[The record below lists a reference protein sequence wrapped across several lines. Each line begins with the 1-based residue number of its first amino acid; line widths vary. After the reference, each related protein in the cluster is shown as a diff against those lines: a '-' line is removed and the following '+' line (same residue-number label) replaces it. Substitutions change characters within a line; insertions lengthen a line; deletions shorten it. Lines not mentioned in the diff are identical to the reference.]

1 MTIFDSL
8 KGKKIALCDVIYQ
21 GPSKKTD
28 WHDYITFVYKD
39 LDTGKKTCMN
49 VQDPEYDIYEVKPE
63 HRTFRKVRHY
73 IELEKTIR
81 HRVKYKDRYR
91 AIAEIAG
98 KESEEMAFYKVNFKN
113 KKMLDQLYKYPYV
126 FGADISIETYYRVIW
141 DSVIGFPE
149 GFIPSTICLDI
160 EVDQKDWT
168 GRGIAKHGECP
179 INAICVTDDTTNT
192 VYQFLL
198 KTPDNP
204 LIDDFIQN
212 RQEEFQ
218 RTCHEMFDETYGNGN
233 PLTYNIYMLE
243 DEDELIRQ
251 AWKLIHHLKRDFM
264 MIWNAPYDTVYME
277 DRMTILGMN
286 PEEIMCHSDFSSTM
300 IYFRLDEGIYDQALK
315 RDYYD
320 ISMYTRIIN
329 QLSLYPSLRRSKGA
343 IRRLNLGAVGWAEL
357 KDTKLD
363 YTDVGNIV
371 TLPYEDYF
379 RFALYNIKDTL
390 LQMGINRK
398 CRDMT
403 TYYNSCYGSYCG
415 YKDGLKQTVSL
426 RSFFYKELLDEG
438 YIIGNNANFDNYD
451 PNEKKNKKKKGFA
464 GAINGDSMLNEFEG
478 LEVFGKKSMFY
489 FGNCIDFDFSSMYPN
504 IMIVFNI
511 FAVCMIGKLFID
523 KDERFKTYDKDGGK
537 EFIEDLIA
545 ENVHHLGQK
554 WLGLPSFTALN
565 DMIAKRLQAA

>member
-1 MTIFDSL
+1 MTIFDKL
-8 KGKKIALCDVIYQ
+8 KGRSIALCDVIYQ

-28 WHDYITFVYKD
+28 WHDYITFVYRD
-39 LDTGKKTCMN
+39 LITNKKELIN
-49 VQDPEYDIYEVKPE
+49 VEDPEYDIYEVKPE
-63 HRTFRKVRHY
+63 HRNFRKTRHY
-73 IELEKTIR
+73 LELEKCTK
-81 HRVKYKDRYR
+81 HTVKYKDRYR
-91 AIAEIAG
+91 EIAKIAG
-98 KESEEMAFYKVNFKN
+98 EDSPEMQYYKANFKN
-113 KKMLDQLYKYPYV
+113 KKKLQQLYKYPYV
-126 FGADISIETYYRVIW
+126 LGADMSLETYYRVIW
-141 DSVIGFPE
+141 DRLFGAPE
-149 GFIPSTICLDI
+149 GFIPSTIYLDI

-168 GRGIAKHGECP
+168 GRGIARYGECP
-179 INAICVTDDTTNT
+179 INAICITDDITNT
-192 VYQFLL
+192 VYQFLY

-218 RTCHEMFDETYGNGN
+218 RTCHEQFDESYGNGS
-233 PLTYNIYMLE
+233 PLTFNIYMLE
-243 DEDELIRQ
+243 DELELIKQ
-251 AWKLIHHLKRDFM
+251 AWKLIHTLKRDFM

-277 DRMTILGMN
+277 NRIRVLGAE
-286 PEEIMCHSDFSSTM
+286 PETVFCHSDFASTM
-300 IYFRLDEGIYDQALK
+300 MYFRLDEGIYEQALK

-343 IRRLNLGAVGWAEL
+343 IRRLNLGSVAWNEL

-363 YTDVGNIV
+363 YTDVGNII

-403 TYYNSCYGSYCG
+403 TYYNSCYASYCG
-415 YKDGLKQTVSL
+415 YKDGLKQTVAL
-426 RSFFYKELLDEG
+426 RSLFYKELLDDG

-478 LEVFGKKSMFY
+478 LEIFGKRSMFY

-511 FAVCMIGKLFID
+511 FAVCMIGKLYIEH
-523 KDERFKTYDKDGGK
+523 DERFKTYDKDGGK
-537 EFIEDLIA
+537 EFVEDFIA
-545 ENVHHLGQK
+545 ENASHLGQK

-565 DMIAKRLQAA
+565 DMIAKRLAA

>member
-1 MTIFDSL
+1 MTIFDEL
-8 KGKKIALCDVIYQ
+8 KGQKVALCDVIYQ

-28 WHDYITFVYKD
+28 WHDYITFVYKNT
-39 LDTGKKTCMN
+39 DTGKKSCMN
-49 VQDPEYDIYEVKPE
+49 IQDPEYDIYEVKPE
-63 HRTFRKVRHY
+63 HRTFRKTRHY
-73 IELEKTIR
+73 IELEKTTR

-91 AIAEIAG
+91 EIAKIAG
-98 KESEEMAFYKVNFKN
+98 DNSEEMAFYKENFKSRR
-113 KKMLDQLYKYPYV
+113 KLDQLYKYPYV
-126 FGADISIETYYRVIW
+126 LGADVPLETYYRVIW
-141 DSVIGFPE
+141 DKVIGAAD
-149 GFIPSTICLDI
+149 GFIPSTVYLDI
-160 EVDQKDWT
+160 EVDQKEWT

-179 INAICVTDDTTNT
+179 INAICITDDETNT
-192 VYQFLL
+192 VYQFLY

-204 LIDDFIQN
+204 LIDDFINN

-218 RTCHEMFDETYGNGN
+218 RVCHESFDKSYGNGK
-233 PLTYNIYMLE
+233 PMTYNIYML
-243 DEDELIRQ
+243 DDELELIKQ

-277 DRMTILGMN
+277 DRMVILGAD
-286 PEEIMCHSDFSSTM
+286 PETIMCHSDFASTV
-300 IYFRLDEGIYDQALK
+300 IYFRLDEEVYEHALK

-343 IRRLNLGAVGWAEL
+343 IRRLNLGAVAWNEL

-363 YTDVGNIV
+363 YTDVGNII
-371 TLPYEDYF
+371 TLPHEDYF

-403 TYYNSCYGSYCG
+403 TYYNSCYFSYCG
-415 YKDGLKQTVSL
+415 YKDGLKQTMSL
-426 RSFFYKELLDEG
+426 RSLFYHELLEDG

-451 PNEKKNKKKKGFA
+451 PNEKKNKKKKGFS

-511 FAVCMIGKLFID
+511 FAVCMIGKLMIEN
-523 KDERFKTYDKDGGK
+523 DERFKRYDKDGGK

-565 DMIAKRLQAA
+565 DMIMKRLKVA